1 MKRIPMTQKTNC
13 FLLIFLC
20 FLWTSSGY
28 LSWLYRLMDFVSG
41 ASVDL
46 LTEVVGYLF
55 QALGLLLFA
64 LLVRRC
70 PKAAGR
76 MPFSVVVRQTS

>member
-1 MKRIPMTQKTNC
+1 MKRISLAQKTSC

-28 LSWLYRLMDFVSG
+28 LSWLHRLMEFTSG
-41 ASVDL
+41 IWVDL

-64 LLVRRC
+64 LKLTLYSC
-70 PKAAGR
+70 PALKLSLSC
-76 MPFSVVVRQTS
+76 FN